1 MDTIILYYKN
11 TVIAT
16 LTCPHIH
23 ITSTY
28 CVCVERKVHFPA
40 QKSSVITYDKGGL
53 ENKEVLKRLN
63 AVPEALSS
71 LLHSIIYMLSQHEVI
86 FMILLLNY
94 AY

>member
-63 AVPEALSS
+63 AGKRRNLYRSRLYLYQYIS
-71 LLHSIIYMLSQHEVI
+71 L
-86 FMILLLNY
+86 
-94 AY
+94 